1 MDRAYEGNE
10 TRQLALE
17 LGLTPVVPPVCNGD
31 FDDVTCPSLFGDWI
45 EQLAAESI
53 TGGCGGG
60 NYCPLDPVRRD
71 QMAAF
76 LYNTFD
82 FP

>member
-1 MDRAYEGNE
+1 MR
-10 TRQLALE
+10 RSLAPVFCVWTSTAFADVPC
-17 LGLTPVVPPVCNGD
+17 TPGVG
-31 FDDVTCPSLFGDWI
+31 FADWI

-60 NYCPLDPVRRD
+60 NYCPTQAVRRD

-76 LYNTFD
+76 LYNTFQ